1 LVQACEAIVAVELP
15 PKEITLKTLF
25 ALRGKSNTGKSQT
38 LRTIVEMLS
47 EKHPNGVI
55 EHNHTTKTDMRVAL
69 TINGVKI
76 GVESQEDPKESLD
89 LFVRIGCDVIICA
102 TRTRGAAVDAVNELQ
117 GFDVQWLEQP
127 QQSQPYEQVLRSLAM
142 AREMAERV
150 EVLIAAAQ
158 PRPVRSLAASA

>member
-1 LVQACEAIVAVELP
+1 M
-15 PKEITLKTLF
+15 KTLF

-38 LRTIVEMLS
+38 IRTLVEMLS

-55 EHNHTTKTDMRVAL
+55 EHNHTTKADMRVAL

-76 GVESQEDPKESLD
+76 GIESQEDPKESLD

-102 TRTRGAAVDAVNELQ
+102 TRTRGVAVDAVNAMQ

-127 QQSQPYEQVLRSLAM
+127 QQSQPNEQVLRSLAM
-142 AREMAERV
+142 AREMTERV
-150 EVLIAAAQ
+150 EVLIGAAQ
-158 PRPVRSLAASA
+158 PRSARSLAASA